1 MRTNRNLIGVIAL
14 SYLAALS
21 ACGGGG
27 GSGAGLAPQ
36 SLTAPVITAQPAD
49 ATAVEGDT
57 AQFGVS
63 ASGTLP
69 LTYQWQRDGVPI
81 VGATSATY
89 VTPVLTL
96 ADSAAQ
102 YSVVVVN
109 SAGSV
114 TSNRASLTVNPGVS
128 ELSLLAGTATGSGYL
143 DGARDSARFA
153 SPYALAFDTSGNAYV
168 SDGGNF
174 IIRKIDTAGNVSTL
188 AGLAGRRGLVD
199 GASANARFSFPRG
212 LAIDVGGVIY
222 VADFDAHAVRRITST
237 GVVTTFAG
245 SGAAGA
251 LDGLGAAASFNAP
264 SGVAIDGTDLLVTD
278 SLNQTIR
285 RVTQTGLV
293 TTEAGQAGQSGSADG
308 PSATARFTAPWAI
321 AAAGPGRFIIVER
334 SSPARLRLLQGGMV
348 TTLATLPVGT
358 TMSEGLAVD
367 AAGNAYVTSA
377 GTHVVYRW
385 DQASG
390 LITVVAGI
398 VGTPGAVN
406 GTVSQALFTRPRGLA
421 FRSASELVVADTGN
435 RSLRS
440 VSLAMQAVT
449 TFAGSHRTPGFVN
462 GVGTAARFGAP
473 TTLRGNS
480 AGNLMLIDFDNRA
493 VREVSPAGNVSTFYV
508 VNDFIDGIAPESLGS
523 VLIGRGSLSI
533 IERISPTGTASVFAG
548 IPNQPGA
555 NDGPLA
561 TAQLAQPRTI
571 ARDTVGGL
579 YVGDDNG
586 TIRYISPA
594 GSVSTSA
601 GVANQQFVID
611 GPRATARVQ
620 SPFEIA
626 VDSLGNVYFL
636 DGATHAIRKLD
647 PAGTVSLF
655 AGSYSEAG
663 HTDGPALTARF
674 NGPLALAI
682 DASNNIYVAD
692 SYNHAIRKISPAGVV
707 STAVG
712 SAGVGTFQFGSLPGR
727 IAFPSGIAI
736 IGRTLYIAHEDGVS
750 RVTYVP

>member
-1 MRTNRNLIGVIAL
+1 MLTIRNLIGIVAL

-21 ACGGGG
+21 GCGGGG
-27 GSGAGLAPQ
+27 DSGGGLPPPSTTSPA
-36 SLTAPVITAQPAD
+36 ITSQPAD
-49 ATAVEGDT
+49 ATALEGNT
-57 AQFGVS
+57 AQFGVT
-63 ASGTLP
+63 AIGTAP
-69 LTYQWQRDGVPI
+69 LTYQWQRNGAPI

-96 ADSAAQ
+96 ADSGAQ
-102 YSVVVVN
+102 YSVVVTN
-109 SAGSV
+109 TAGAAA
-114 TSNRASLTVNPGVS
+114 SNRAALTVNPGMS

-143 DGARDSARFA
+143 DGARDGARFA

-168 SDGGNF
+168 SDGGNAV
-174 IIRKIDTAGNVSTL
+174 IRKIDTAGIMSTL
-188 AGLAGRRGLVD
+188 AGLAGLRGLVD

-212 LAIDVGGVIY
+212 LTLDVGGVIY
-222 VADFDAHAVRRITST
+222 VADYDAHAVRRITPA
-237 GVVTTFAG
+237 GVVTTLAG
-245 SGAAGA
+245 SGSPGA
-251 LDGLGAAASFNAP
+251 SDNIGAAASFNAP

-278 SLNQTIR
+278 SLNHTIR
-285 RVTQTGLV
+285 RITQAGAV
-293 TTEAGQAGQSGSADG
+293 TTEAGQAAQSGSADG
-308 PSATARFTAPWAI
+308 PGATARFAAPWAI
-321 AAAGPGRFIIVER
+321 AAAGPGRFIILER
-334 SSPARLRLLQGGMV
+334 ATSRLRLLQGGMV

-358 TMSEGLAVD
+358 TMAEGLAVD

-377 GTHVVYRW
+377 GAHVVYRW

-390 LITVVAGI
+390 VITVVAGT

-406 GTVSQALFTRPRGLA
+406 GPVAQALFTRPRGLA

-440 VSLAMQAVT
+440 LSLAMQAVT
-449 TFAGSHRTPGFVN
+449 TFAGSQRTPGFVN

-473 TTLRGNS
+473 YTLRANS

-493 VREVSPAGNVSTFYV
+493 LREVSPAGDVSTFYV
-508 VNDFIDGIAPESLGS
+508 ANDFIDGIAPESSGS

-561 TAQLAQPRTI
+561 TAQFAQPRAI
-571 ARDTVGGL
+571 ARDAVGGF

-601 GVANQQFVID
+601 GVANQQFVVD

-620 SPFEIA
+620 SPFEVA

-636 DGATHAIRKLD
+636 DGATHAVRKLD
-647 PAGTVSLF
+647 VAGNVSLF
-655 AGSYSEAG
+655 AGSYSQAG
-663 HTDGPALTARF
+663 HTDGPALSARF
-674 NGPLALAI
+674 NGPVALAI
-682 DASNNIYVAD
+682 DGSNNIYIAD
-692 SYNHAIRKISPAGVV
+692 TFNHAIRKISPAGVV
-707 STAVG
+707 STVVG

-727 IAFPSGIAI
+727 IAFPSGITI
-736 IGRTLYIAHEDGVS
+736 VGRTLYISHEDGVS